1 MKHFSI
7 TLRTLP
13 PWKQHLHSVMLSLF
27 FMSIAL
33 VACFL
38 YHQIVPDHSANI
50 ALIFI
55 LALICIS
62 RYTVG
67 YMYGLLSSFAAVI
80 LINWI
85 FTYPYFKVNFTT
97 GTYPITFIIM
107 LGISLFTSTMTSH
120 LTKQAEVIAHRER
133 QLIEAENEKMRAN
146 LLRAISHDLR
156 TPLTGIIGSSSL
168 LLDKPDILSR
178 EEKRAILTNIY
189 EDSDWLLHMVENLL
203 TVTRMQGDNFNIT
216 TCDEAVE
223 EVISESL
230 LKFHKRYPDQQV
242 IVHFPEEFIMLPMD
256 AILIEQVTVN
266 LLENAVNHSHT
277 DKPIDFLVEDHPDN
291 VTFTIRD
298 HGVGIPRNMLE
309 HLFDGTAYLA
319 TQIADTRKG
328 MGIGLSICK
337 TIITAHNGTLIGQN
351 HADGAEFIFTLPKIH
366 QASQRRN
373 HYDHQS

>member
-1 MKHFSI
+1 MKHFFQS
-7 TLRTLP
+7 LSALP
-13 PWKQHLHSVMLSLF
+13 LWKKHLLSFFISVF
-27 FMSIAL
+27 FMLTAL
-33 VACFL
+33 IACFI
-38 YHQIVPDHSANI
+38 YHRIVPNHSANI

-55 LALICIS
+55 LALICIG
-62 RYTVG
+62 RYTIG
-67 YMYGLLSSFAAVI
+67 YLYGLVCSFVAVI

-85 FTYPYFKVNFTT
+85 FTYPYFEVNFTI

-107 LGISLFTSTMTSH
+107 LGISLFTSTMTCH
-120 LTKQAEVIAHRER
+120 LTEQAEVIAQRER

-156 TPLTGIIGSSSL
+156 TPLTGIMGSSSL
-168 LLDKPDILSR
+168 LLDKPDILTK

-223 EVISESL
+223 EVIAESL
-230 LKFHKRYPDQQV
+230 NKFHKRYPDIEV
-242 IVHFPEEFIMLPMD
+242 VVHFPEEFIMLPMD

-266 LLENAVNHSHT
+266 LLENAVTHSHST
-277 DKPIDFLVEDHPDN
+277 KPIDFLVEDHPDN

-298 HGVGIPRNMLE
+298 HGVGIPQNMLD

-328 MGIGLSICK
+328 MGIGLSICN

-351 HADGAEFIFTLPKIH
+351 HADGAEFIFTLPKTH
-366 QASQRRN
+366 
-373 HYDHQS
+373 